1 MGTWAGSLVG
11 ERWVRPGPSQP
22 QQTPLLQALEDTS
35 SSYPFALPP
44 CPGNTPAGFFGP
56 EAQRNLECHQ
66 AREPPGGPWP
76 LITAPLSAPLC
87 PQPLSGDDSIMD
99 SGASSWGCQQ
109 GPRSQSAPC
118 SLISLLS
125 LPSLFAQDPPHSP
138 PEPPHPA
145 QPQPENEAD
154 GGCCLPSPTESRM
167 GAGDGAPTQ
176 LPSLCCR
183 CQDLGPCSPL
193 PCPWERRRLHT
204 AAPPW
209 SLGTQVVWVL
219 HQPFHLLGRDS
230 DCSAFQA
237 LSLGLVPRGGISR
250 ANTWDAFVQ
259 LVSERKAGSFVFC
272 VWLLL
277 YHISPKIIPNWK
289 NKP

>member
-56 EAQRNLECHQ
+56 ECRQ

-76 LITAPLSAPLC
+76 LTTAPLSAPLC

-138 PEPPHPA
+138 PNHHI
-145 QPQPENEAD
+145 
-154 GGCCLPSPTESRM
+154 
-167 GAGDGAPTQ
+167 
-176 LPSLCCR
+176 LPSLSLKMR
-183 CQDLGPCSPL
+183 LMGDAAFPPPQSLEWGLGMVLPLSSP
-193 PCPWERRRLHT
+193 RS
-204 AAPPW
+204 AAAAR
-209 SLGTQVVWVL
+209 T
-219 HQPFHLLGRDS
+219 
-230 DCSAFQA
+230 
-237 LSLGLVPRGGISR
+237 
-250 ANTWDAFVQ
+250 
-259 LVSERKAGSFVFC
+259 
-272 VWLLL
+272 
-277 YHISPKIIPNWK
+277 
-289 NKP
+289 